1 MADSKCTKIKYQGS
15 CETFCVKCVYDTD
28 KPYVLFHKVYKY
40 LILQAK
46 KGTSAL
52 TFLFLLYQTVFQ

>member
-46 KGTSAL
+46 KGTS
-52 TFLFLLYQTVFQ
+52 V